1 MSFRLEETAPIPIT
15 PSVEAAL
22 SELGLAR
29 TNDEDC
35 AEAVEPGEG
44 WC

>member
-1 MSFRLEETAPIPIT
+1 MSFRLEDNTPIPIT
-15 PSVEAAL
+15 PSVEPAL

-44 WC
+44 